1 MPYFNYW
8 LFEHLIKNLTLF
20 LREILRSRQN
30 FIPWRYNLFFLL
42 KSETYLNQ
50 QNGYNFF
57 FSKITF
63 SPSSISFIFFS
74 FLWKKGI
81 CIRTPLRV
89 KGALQNKKKI
99 VKVNLS
105 KVFFCSNFLS
115 FALLL
120 TTGCKIILDS
130 ELSFFFFFFVC
141 RELSFYLFLFLFFVF
156 LPIIVFLVTLLVIH
170 L

>member
-1 MPYFNYW
+1 MCAV
-8 LFEHLIKNLTLF
+8 LQLLIFRTFYKNLTLF

-63 SPSSISFIFFS
+63 SPSSISFIFFIIFS

-105 KVFFCSNFLS
+105 K
-115 FALLL
+115 
-120 TTGCKIILDS
+120 
-130 ELSFFFFFFVC
+130 FFFVLTFC
-141 RELSFYLFLFLFFVF
+141 PLPYYLQLDVK
-156 LPIIVFLVTLLVIH
+156 
-170 L
+170 

>member
-1 MPYFNYW
+1 M
-8 LFEHLIKNLTLF
+8 
-20 LREILRSRQN
+20 RSRQN

-63 SPSSISFIFFS
+63 PLHRFRSFFFL
-74 FLWKKGI
+74 FCERRI

-130 ELSFFFFFFVC
+130 ELSFFFFFFC
-141 RELSFYLFLFLFFVF
+141 LSRINFLFVFVF
-156 LPIIVFLVTLLVIH
+156 VFCFSPHHRVSRHSACYPLVNCNWLTFRS
-170 L
+170 